1 MVQGPIDAVVFDF
14 DGVLVR
20 SIELHAL
27 AYRAVLS
34 PLDVPVSFHDVM
46 VREGARSET
55 IIGELT
61 SREGLDLPDEVIDRL
76 AGLKQRI
83 FERLGEP
90 QPYPVSEAVVAE
102 VDGRGFPL
110 AIVTG
115 TRQEN
120 IPAIAPEL
128 VPFFDALVTQASYT
142 RDKPHPEPY
151 LTAAKALDV
160 DPAACLVVENAPRGV
175 QSAREA
181 GMTVVAV
188 TTTLPAEDL
197 SAAHRII
204 GALEEILDIVP
215 PAPGGSIDGLE
226 G

>member
-1 MVQGPIDAVVFDF
+1 MPRGPIDAVIFDF

-34 PLDVPVSFHDVM
+34 PFHVPVSFHDVM

-55 IIGELT
+55 IIRELAA
-61 SREGLDLPDEVIDRL
+61 RDDIELPDEVIERL
-76 AGLKQRI
+76 ANLKQRV
-83 FERLGEP
+83 FQRLGQP
-90 QPYPVSEAVVAE
+90 QPYPVSQRVVEAVK
-102 VDGRGFPL
+102 DRGFPL

-115 TRQEN
+115 TRREN
-120 IPAIAPEL
+120 IRTIAPDLEPL
-128 VPFFDALVTQASYT
+128 FDQLVTQESYE

-160 DPAACLVVENAPRGV
+160 DPGACLVVENAPRGV
-175 QSAREA
+175 TSGLEA

-188 TTTLPAEDL
+188 TTTLPREDL
-197 SAAHRII
+197 ADAHHVIET
-204 GALEEILDIVP
+204 LEEILDLIP
-215 PAPGGSIDGLE
+215 AAPGGTSTEL
-226 G
+226 

>member
-1 MVQGPIDAVVFDF
+1 MTRGPIDAVIFDF

-34 PLDVPVSFHDVM
+34 PFKVPVSFHDIM

-55 IIGELT
+55 IIQELAARDGIEL
-61 SREGLDLPDEVIDRL
+61 SDEVVERL
-76 AGLKQRI
+76 AGLKQRV
-83 FERLGEP
+83 FERVGEP
-90 QPYPVSEAVVAE
+90 QPYPVSHRVVEEIAR
-102 VDGRGFPL
+102 RGFPL

-115 TRQEN
+115 TREEN
-120 IPAIAPEL
+120 VPGIAPDL
-128 VPFFDALVTQASYT
+128 VPFFDELVTQGSYT
-142 RDKPHPEPY
+142 QDKPHPEPY

-181 GMTVVAV
+181 GMVVVAV

-197 SAAHRII
+197 SKAHRII
-204 GALEEILDIVP
+204 ASLEEILDIAP
-215 PAPGGSIDGLE
+215 PAPGGSIEDLDG
-226 G
+226 

>member
-1 MVQGPIDAVVFDF
+1 MSRGPIDAVIFDF

-34 PLDVPVSFHDVM
+34 PLDVTVSFHDIM

-55 IIGELT
+55 IIAELA
-61 SREGLDLPDEVIDRL
+61 SREGVDLPDEVVDRL
-76 AGLKQRI
+76 AGLKQRV

-90 QPYPVSEAVVAE
+90 QPYPVSQAVVEE

-120 IPAIAPEL
+120 VPAIAPDL
-128 VPFFDALVTQASYT
+128 VPFFDVLVTQGSYT
-142 RDKPHPEPY
+142 HDKPHPEPY
-151 LTAAKALDV
+151 LTAAEALDV
-160 DPAACLVVENAPRGV
+160 DPAACLVVENAPRGI
-175 QSAREA
+175 QSALKA

-188 TTTLPAEDL
+188 TTTLPAEEL
-197 SAAHRII
+197 SEAHRII

-215 PAPGGSIDGLE
+215 GAPGGSIDGLE

>member
-1 MVQGPIDAVVFDF
+1 MARGPIDAVIFDF

-34 PLDVPVSFHDVM
+34 PLDVPVSFHDIM

-55 IIGELT
+55 IIAELAT
-61 SREGLDLPDEVIDRL
+61 RDGIELPDEVVERL
-76 AGLKQRI
+76 AGLKQRV

-90 QPYPVSEAVVAE
+90 QPYPVAGAVVE
-102 VDGRGFPL
+102 EIDGRGFPL

-120 IPAIAPEL
+120 VSTIAPDL
-128 VPFFDALVTQASYT
+128 VPFFDALVTQESYT

-160 DPAACLVVENAPRGV
+160 HPAACLVVENAPRGV
-175 QSAREA
+175 QSARGA
-181 GMTVVAV
+181 GMTVAAV

-197 SAAHRII
+197 LEAHRVI
-204 GALEEILDIVP
+204 GGLEEILEIVP
-215 PAPGGSIDGLE
+215 ATPGGSIDGFD